1 MYCRK
6 CGQEIN
12 EGTRFCP
19 NCGCNLDLSSDNQST
34 NKGLDTATRIF
45 FILAM
50 AGSVLASLFCSIGII
65 VGFIAPSLAGTMVG
79 IIFIIYT
86 IICLIPLCWVI
97 PMYKHFVKC
106 RKENIQISIAFKICT
121 LIFVNVIA
129 GILILIREE

>member
-19 NCGCNLDLSSDNQST
+19 YCGCNLDLNNNDQSM

-50 AGSVLASLFCSIGII
+50 AGSVLSSLMCSIFII
-65 VGFIAPSLAGTMVG
+65 IGFTVPSLEGTMVG
-79 IIFIIYT
+79 IMFIIYT
-86 IICLIPLCWVI
+86 VICLIPLCWLI
-97 PMYKHFVKC
+97 PMYKYFIKC
-106 RKENIQISIAFKICT
+106 RRENIQISIAFKICT